1 MRSILVTGS
10 NGFLGEE
17 IISFFEKKYKI
28 IAIDKTSFINSHNF
42 INFNFYQIDINNI
55 DEIEKV
61 FKNNSIDVIIHC
73 AAELLDE
80 RNTELVWKTNYFG
93 TKNLLDL
100 SEKYNIK
107 KFIFTSTFSIFE
119 KNYDFFIHEEEL
131 PSAIVDYGKSKYA
144 AENLIL
150 RHNYQGSVIIFRCPV
165 IIGKKRLDKLGLLF
179 EFVKHNR
186 DIWLIGQGNNKVHF
200 IYVLDLINA
209 IDIVITN
216 TEGKYLFNIG
226 SDNVLSIREIFFK
239 LQTSANSSGRIRFFP
254 KKLGILLLKILNFFN
269 LIPLGP
275 YHQRMLVSNIVLDTS
290 RIKKILNWKPT
301 YTNEEMLIE
310 CYKYYIN
317 NTNDVNENSS
327 SLKRPKLG
335 ILRILKYIP

>member
-1 MRSILVTGS
+1 METILVTGS
-10 NGFLGEE
+10 NGFVGEE
-17 IISFFEKKYKI
+17 IISFFQKKYKI
-28 IAIDKTSFINSHNF
+28 IAVDKTSVINSNNF
-42 INFNFYQIDINNI
+42 VDLIFYQIDINNI
-55 DEIEKV
+55 DEIKKI
-61 FKNNSIDVIIHC
+61 FKENSIDIIIHC

-80 RNTELVWKTNYFG
+80 KKTDLVWKTNYFG

-100 SEKYNIK
+100 SAKYNIK

-119 KNYDFFIHEEEL
+119 KNYDSLIDEEEL

-150 RHNYQGSVIIFRCPV
+150 RHDYQGSVVIFRCPV

-179 EFVKHNR
+179 EFIKYNH
-186 DIWLIGQGNNKVHF
+186 DIWLIGGGNNRVHF

-209 IDIVITN
+209 IEKSIASIQ
-216 TEGKYLFNIG
+216 GKYLFNIG
-226 SDNVLSIREIFFK
+226 SDDVLSIKEIFKK
-239 LQTSANSSGRIRFFP
+239 LQNSVNSTGGIRSFP
-254 KKLGILLLKILNFFN
+254 KTLGLLLLKILNFFN
-269 LIPLGP
+269 LVPLGP

-290 RIKKILNWKPT
+290 RIKKILNWKPS

-317 NTNDVNENSS
+317 NTNSINQSS
-327 SLKRPKLG
+327 ASSKRPKLG
-335 ILRILKYIP
+335 ILSILKYIP